1 MSNPHS
7 AAAAVAATAP
17 IAAAPALCPPAA
29 FAEVRARD
37 HVMRYRRSGAGR
49 AVLVL
54 CAGGTTAAG
63 EGESLPLWPE
73 LPGAL
78 AAHFRI
84 IVPEVPA
91 GATAAGDV
99 AALLVDFLDGLGT
112 CGVAVV
118 ATDRFC
124 VAALEL
130 ALLDADRIARVVL
143 VPGGGGNSGGAGE
156 ATALDGALA
165 TTARAARPVPL
176 LVVRRATPAAEALPL
191 VTRFLEADEQQPQ
204 QSPPRRREA
213 V

>member
-1 MSNPHS
+1 MPNPHA

-17 IAAAPALCPPAA
+17 IAAPALCPPAT

-54 CAGGTTAAG
+54 CAGGGAAPEG
-63 EGESLPLWPE
+63 GESSPLWPE
-73 LPGAL
+73 LPGEL
-78 AAHFRI
+78 AAHFRL

-130 ALLDADRIARVVL
+130 ALLDADRVARVVL
-143 VPGGGGNSGGAGE
+143 VPGGSAEGTG
-156 ATALDGALA
+156 LDGALA
-165 TTARAARPVPL
+165 TAGRASSVPL
-176 LVVRRATPAAEALPL
+176 LVVRRGLPAGEALPL
-191 VTRFLEADEQQPQ
+191 VTRFLAGEPAI
-204 QSPPRRREA
+204 RGA
-213 V
+213 AG

>member
-54 CAGGTTAAG
+54 WADGATAAD
-63 EGESLPLWPE
+63 EGDSLPLWPE
-73 LPGAL
+73 LPGEL
-78 AAHFRI
+78 AAHFRV
-84 IVPEVPA
+84 IVPEVPS
-91 GATAAGDV
+91 GATTAGDV
-99 AALLVDFLDGLGT
+99 AILLADFLDGLGA

-118 ATDRFC
+118 AADRFC
-124 VAALEL
+124 IAAVEL
-130 ALLDADRIARVVL
+130 ALLDADRVARVVL
-143 VPGGGGNSGGAGE
+143 VPGGGSGPGE
-156 ATALDGALA
+156 TTGLDGVLA
-165 TTARAARPVPL
+165 ATGRAAQPVPL
-176 LVVRRATPAAEALPL
+176 LVVRRGTRAAEALPL
-191 VTRFLEADEQQPQ
+191 VTRFLAGDEQQQ
-204 QSPPRRREA
+204 QQQQQQRLGA